1 MNQIYIEKKPEFRS
15 QNQQLKREIEALYDF
30 ELQDL
35 RIINLYYRPQIFS
48 EEIIHKIF
56 SEPALDLMSSTFTP
70 PKGYRVLRT
79 EFLPGQ
85 FDQRAYWASKCLE
98 ILGEEKE
105 IYSSRIYLLKGVPD
119 EKWDEVKR
127 FFINPVESYERQL
140 DDFSAPGLRKDTD
153 ITYASMDDLFTLSG
167 EAFCKEH
174 NLAMDGADVAV
185 IRQYFE
191 KIGRAP
197 SFSELRLLD
206 TYWSDHCRHTTF
218 NTALGEI
225 DFSKNNLIQAK
236 SVFDAYDK
244 ERSLYTKKPRSLM
257 DLAVYSIRKEKAAG
271 NLTDLEESEEI
282 NACSILRRFGDEDY
296 LIMFKNETHNHP
308 TEIEPFGG
316 AATCLG
322 GAIRDPLSGRSFVY
336 QAMRVTGARD
346 PMELRV
352 LPGKLPQQIITKR
365 AAQGY
370 SSYGNQIGL
379 CAGHI
384 REYYH
389 PGFEAKRL
397 EAGFVIASAKRS
409 HVVRGIPKKGDLLL
423 LLGGATGRDGIGGAS
438 GSSKSHQEDVASGAA
453 SEVQKGN
460 APEERKLQRFFRLED
475 IGPKILRCNDLGA
488 GGISVAFGE
497 IAPGLHVE
505 LKDVPTKYD
514 EIYPWEILLSES
526 QERMALVIDK
536 KDLDLFQR
544 RALEEDL
551 SLTVIGQVTDDERF
565 VVTYHGKTLVD
576 LQRDFIEQAGAP
588 KTANIQVEPVDLSAY
603 PYEGNIEKEDLREA
617 SQQGLVEMFDSSV
630 GGLNVLSP
638 YGGKRR
644 KSFVDGMVS
653 KIPGVN
659 TDDVTIAT
667 QGYDP
672 YLAQWSPFH
681 GAEMAVLQ
689 SMAKNVVLGGDL
701 KGLRL
706 SFQEYFEALGKDAKK
721 WAKPFMALLGA
732 NRVLQHFGLASIGGK
747 DSMSG
752 SFYWEGGELHVP
764 PSLISFCVNTGKQAD
779 VRSSEF
785 KKAGSELYLFEMPRE
800 ENHCLDLE
808 GTKKALE
815 NYVAAREHILSA
827 SVVTLSLAHAA
838 ENACFGNHLGCEL
851 FENGYP
857 LGSILA
863 EVAPGTQLKG
873 ARAIGRV
880 LDKPELH
887 LMGKVICLDR
897 SLEKKEKH
905 LYPVFELEMTKRP
918 LEEMIEGGWQELEKK
933 DDVKV
938 FIPIFPGTNSEDE
951 FGDRFEQA
959 GAKVLRW
966 VFATEDMPSSLQTLA
981 QHIRQCDILGLA
993 GGFSAADEPEG
1004 SAKFIAT
1011 VFRNKEVKDAFHD
1024 LMDRKGL
1031 VLGICNGFQALVKLG
1046 VFYNG
1051 RIEEPEHITMGL
1063 TYNHIGRHQ
1072 STLVR
1077 TCCNHKN
1084 SPWLAHAKEGSYWS
1098 VISHGEGCFFMSESD
1113 RGLLESREQIATLYL
1128 DNPNG
1133 SMLDIEGL
1141 ISPDGRIFGK
1151 MGHNERLNKGLFLNV
1166 YDGKDM
1172 DIFSAGVEQLRRKE

>member
-15 QNQQLKREIEALYDF
+15 HNEQLKREIQALYDF

-35 RIINLYYRPQIFS
+35 RIINLYYRPQEFS
-48 EEIIHKIF
+48 EEIINKIF
-56 SEPALDLMSSTFTP
+56 SEPALDLMSSSFTP
-70 PKGYRVLRT
+70 PAGYRVLRT

-85 FDQRAYWASKCLE
+85 FDQRAFWASKCLE
-98 ILGEEKE
+98 ILGEEEE
-105 IYSSRIYLLKGVPD
+105 IYSSHIYLLKGVSED
-119 EKWDEVKR
+119 KWEQVKS
-127 FFINPVESYERQL
+127 FFINPVESYERELQ
-140 DDFSAPGLRKDTD
+140 DFSAPSLRTDED
-153 ITYASMDDLFTLSG
+153 ITYKPMEDLFEITG
-167 EAFCKEH
+167 EDFCAKY
-174 NLAMDGADVAV
+174 NLAMEGEDITYVRD
-185 IRQYFE
+185 YFAKE
-191 KIGRAP
+191 GRPP
-197 SFSELRLLD
+197 SFSELRLID

-218 NTALGEI
+218 NTELREI
-225 DFSKNNLIQAK
+225 DFSMNNLPLAEK
-236 SVFDAYDK
+236 VFNHYDEK
-244 ERSLYTKKPRSLM
+244 RLLYTKKPRSLM
-257 DLAVYSIRKEKAAG
+257 DLAIFSIRKEKAAG
-271 NLTDLEESEEI
+271 NLEDLEESEEI
-282 NACSILRRFGDEDY
+282 NACSIERRFGDEDY

-346 PMELRV
+346 PKNPRV

-384 REYYH
+384 KEYYH

-409 HVVRGIPKKGDLLL
+409 HVVRGIPKNGDLLL
-423 LLGGATGRDGIGGAS
+423 LLGGATGRDGIGGAA
-438 GSSKSHQEDVASGAA
+438 GSSKSHQEDVATGAA

-475 IGPKILRCNDLGA
+475 IGPKIVRCNDLGA

-497 IAPGLHVE
+497 IAPGLQIE
-505 LKDVPTKYD
+505 LKEVPTKYQG
-514 EIYPWEILLSES
+514 IYPWEILLSES
-526 QERMALVIDK
+526 QERMALVIEA
-536 KDLDLFQR
+536 KDLELFKK
-544 RALEEDL
+544 RAQEEDL
-551 SLTVIGQVTDDERF
+551 SLTILGEVTHKERF
-565 VVTYHGKTLVD
+565 VVTYKGKTLVD
-576 LQRDFIEQAGAP
+576 LRRDFIEQAGAP
-588 KTANIQVEPVDLSAY
+588 RKANVAVEPVDLSAY
-603 PYEGNIEKEDLREA
+603 PYALEVEQEELRSA

-630 GGLNVLSP
+630 GGLNVLNP

-653 KIPGVN
+653 KIPGVD

-667 QGYDP
+667 QGFDP

-681 GAEMAVLQ
+681 GAQMAVIQ
-689 SMAKNVVLGGDL
+689 SISKNIVLGGDL

-706 SFQEYFEALGKDAKK
+706 SFQEYFEALGKDPKK

-732 NRVLQHFGLASIGGK
+732 NSILHHFGLASIGGK

-764 PSLISFCVNTGKQAD
+764 PSLISFCVNTGKLAD

-785 KKAGSELYLFEMPRE
+785 KAAGNDLYLYEIS
-800 ENHCLDLE
+800 LDANYCTDLDEAKKTLE
-808 GTKKALE
+808 AYIADRGK
-815 NYVAAREHILSA
+815 ILSA
-827 SVVTLSLAHAA
+827 SVVTLSLSQAA
-838 ENACFGNHLGCEL
+838 ENACFGNHLGCSLVED
-851 FENGYP
+851 GYP
-857 LGSILA
+857 LGSILV
-863 EVAPGTQLKG
+863 EVAPGTVLSG
-873 ARAIGRV
+873 GRLV
-880 LDKPELH
+880 GHTLEKPELH
-887 LMGKVICLDR
+887 INEEVRCLDE
-897 SLEKKEKH
+897 SLEKKEDY
-905 LYPVFELEMTKRP
+905 LRPLFELEMVKAP
-918 LEEMIEGGWQELEKK
+918 EEAMEKGSYEKQDKK
-933 DDVKV
+933 DTVEV

-951 FGDRFEQA
+951 FGDKFEKA
-959 GAKVLRW
+959 GAQVHRW
-966 VFATEDMPSSLQTLA
+966 VFSTEDMKNSLTTLS
-981 QHIRQCDILGLA
+981 QKIRECDVLALA

-1011 VFRNKEVKDAFHD
+1011 VFRNKEVKEAFHD
-1024 LMDRKGL
+1024 LIDRKGL

-1051 RIEEPEHITMGL
+1051 RIEEPENITMGL

-1072 STLVR
+1072 SNLVR
-1077 TCCNHKN
+1077 TRCLHQN
-1084 SPWLAHAKEGSYWS
+1084 SPWLSRAQEGNYWN
-1098 VISHGEGCFFMSESD
+1098 VVSHGEGRFFMNEKD
-1113 RGLLESREQIATLYL
+1113 RELLESRKQIATVYV

-1133 SMLDIEGL
+1133 SMMNIEGL
-1141 ISPDGRIFGK
+1141 VSPDGRIFGK
-1151 MGHNERLNKGLFLNV
+1151 MCHNERIDEGFFINV

-1172 DIFSAGVEQLRRKE
+1172 DIFSAGIEQLRR